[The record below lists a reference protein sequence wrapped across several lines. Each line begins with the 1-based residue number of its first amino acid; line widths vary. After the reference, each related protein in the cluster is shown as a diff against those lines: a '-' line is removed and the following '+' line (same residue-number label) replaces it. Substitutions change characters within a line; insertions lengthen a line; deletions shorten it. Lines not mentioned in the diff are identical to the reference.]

1 MQRQHENRTS
11 STEQISVRLIVMQQ
25 NLPPVRTRKRERERE
40 RDRKIQNE
48 DQIDVR
54 LEIYCYTTKEITE

>member
-25 NLPPVRTRKRERERE
+25 NLPPVRTRKRERER
-40 RDRKIQNE
+40 DRKIQNE